1 MNFGDMIE
9 IKDISGKTRFS
20 TPINKG
26 AKGKFTLM
34 KEDYIILPFSVPSP
48 IPFKLGDYVDLSGVL
63 DESLGGKLAKIYEIT
78 DLQKPT
84 YNTSTGGYDY
94 ELKMNAY
101 YWKWKNKIFK
111 YTPEQ
116 AGGEASWSLTA
127 ALDVQLG
134 VFLRN
139 LKALGYTYKGTDF
152 TFSID
157 DTVENKAVA
166 MTYDNINLLDALF
179 SMAGEDKWNC
189 DCWITDNVIHFGRNE
204 FGDAVK
210 IERGV
215 EASDITR
222 SESEGTYAT
231 RIYAFGSTKNIP
243 TNYRPTDEQVV
254 INGIVQKRLMLP
266 ADTPYI
272 DAYEGM
278 SQEEAIEDVVVFD
291 DVYPRQ
297 VGTLSD
303 VHTRTEE
310 VDNED
315 GTKETI
321 TYYRYKDTG
330 FEFKEEYIIEGQELK
345 ITFQSGKLNGMVF
358 GVIFNPEPKD
368 ESRGEQLWEIVRNE
382 DYGRPL
388 PDDMM
393 YPANGDKYILSG
405 FNIQLVSDQ
414 YIPEAEQELK
424 DKAQKYAEKVKK
436 DDGTYPVTLRSDWVH
451 EDLISRTFEF
461 GQRINLVD
469 DTYFENGRI
478 SRVLGW
484 EMSLDVPWDS
494 PVYTIGESMPYSRI
508 GEIEDKVDALTY
520 KGQVYTGNGSG
531 SVYVIKVN
539 DSTPPSD
546 SNVFSALRSLKMFHR
561 KDKTDENPYLQKF
574 FKGVE
579 LGKFVSGLL
588 GTGGAI
594 HIDQDGNSV
603 AEFDYL
609 TIRKVA
615 TFFSLIVQE
624 MKYVGGAFVVSPSG
638 MTCSKVEEMSDV
650 YRCYFEQKDGD
661 KTIHNQFT
669 VGQQARRQTFN
680 LEDQAYYWR
689 LVTNVGENYIDLSKT
704 DCDTGSTI
712 PQLGDEI
719 VGLGH
724 RTDKTR
730 QSAIIISAY
739 GSDAPSI
746 KYYQGIDSYS
756 LVDKDVKSDYY
767 DNTTGRFKSVNYGDD
782 YRGARD
788 GSSYFEFVVGKGAG
802 FKGNVDIQPGSK
814 GWENIDGLKGV
825 IKDASD
831 AANAAQNAADE
842 AKEDAASAAQEAE
855 DANNRLEEWAKDS
868 VISPT
873 EKVALKQELANL
885 QSEYQTNVENAKKY
899 GIDTAAYTSAWT
911 AYMAELEYHSTETPE
926 NITIRDTFKTSQT
939 IFYESREN
947 LLIAIAEAA
956 KEYADKIV
964 ANISVGAENL
974 LLNTG
979 FTGNYD
985 YRDLSSGTSLSGKT
999 YLYSNRFENWVGI
1012 GTIIEDSNS
1021 ASGFACVIGSLHQ
1034 SVNLINGEKYV
1045 ISYKAKGSSVTV
1057 SVGSSTFTDALTSEY
1072 QTYHHKMEFT
1082 GGNLFVISGNATV
1095 CEIKLERG
1103 TVATDWCPS
1112 RKDRNEVADMFKNY
1126 WYLQDA
1132 MKGSTEIIGGLI
1144 LSSMIQLG
1152 KWTNGKMEKVNAGIS
1167 GIYNDDT
1174 DVAVWSG
1181 GTYQEAIKT
1190 VQKIIK
1196 GEEPTDDEWKT
1207 MAKFVATHGGDIFLR
1222 GYIYALGGIFKNITI
1237 QSAKSSDGAFNI
1249 DSNGIKMRGDF
1260 ETAIA
1265 GKRIIISSQ
1274 NQSIEMYNE
1283 DGNLCGKISFV
1294 QTSGSRSYTSIEIKR
1309 LGSNGEEIDNVKIG
1323 ATGVEINNTLSGS
1336 HRNIFLS
1343 ANSNSI
1349 TIDGVEY
1356 RGVTRESGEEVYING
1371 ILMKKI

>member
-179 SMAGEDKWNC
+179 SMAGEDKWDC

-303 VHTRTEE
+303 VHTRTEKVE
-310 VDNED
+310 SED
-315 GTKETI
+315 GTKETV
-321 TYYRYKDTG
+321 TYYRYKDSGLT
-330 FEFKEEYIIEGQELK
+330 FKEEYIIEGQELQ
-345 ITFQSGKLNGMVF
+345 ITFQSGKLNGMAF
-358 GVIFNPEPKD
+358 GVIFNPDPKD

-382 DYGRPL
+382 NYGRPL

-574 FKGVE
+574 LKGVE

-788 GSSYFEFVVGKGAG
+788 GSSYFEFVVDKGAG

-831 AANAAQNAADE
+831 AANAAQNSADE

-855 DANNRLEEWAKDS
+855 YANNRLEEWAKDS

-911 AYMAELEYHSTETPE
+911 AYKAELEYHSTETPE
-926 NITIRDTFKTSQT
+926 NIPIRNTFKTSQNT
-939 IFYESREN
+939 FYTSREN

-999 YLYSNRFENWVGI
+999 YLYSNRFENWGGT
-1012 GTIIEDSNS
+1012 GTIMEDSNS

-1045 ISYKAKGSSVTV
+1045 ISYMAKGSSVTV
-1057 SVGSSTFTDALTSEY
+1057 SVGSSTFTDTLTSDY
-1072 QTYHHKMEFT
+1072 KTYHHKMQFT

-1144 LSSMIQLG
+1144 LSTMIQLG
-1152 KWTNGKMEKVNAGIS
+1152 KWTDGKIDKVNAGIS

-1174 DVAVWSG
+1174 DIAVWSG
-1181 GTYQEAIKT
+1181 GTYQEAIAT
-1190 VQKIIK
+1190 VQKILN
-1196 GEEPTDDEWKT
+1196 GEDPTDDEWKS

-1222 GYIYALGGIFKNITI
+1222 GYIYALGGIFRGRVETRINGNRIVIDPSDSSLKMYNNDDKLCLNLSFSEMDNGRIFAGLNIVEYEGETPFFTATVSGRLLSFSNLI
-1237 QSAKSSDGAFNI
+1237 DGYSGFIGPDRLTFQNGREDILNMSVSTDNDGKKFI
-1249 DSNGIKMRGDF
+1249 D
-1260 ETAIA
+1260 
-1265 GKRIIISSQ
+1265 ISSA
-1274 NQSIEMYNE
+1274 NWNKNENTTAGSIYVDAN
-1283 DGNLCGKISFV
+1283 GFV
-1294 QTSGSRSYTSIEIKR
+1294 K
-1309 LGSNGEEIDNVKIG
+1309 VKQ
-1323 ATGVEINNTLSGS
+1323 
-1336 HRNIFLS
+1336 
-1343 ANSNSI
+1343 
-1349 TIDGVEY
+1349 
-1356 RGVTRESGEEVYING
+1356 
-1371 ILMKKI
+1371 